1 MEVGREREGKL
12 VREMDIKR
20 CYGRKKTKPK
30 RERTVAK
37 KKRGKRKRKD
47 ERPKTTQEKKSHD
60 LPPGRR
66 SGIMPEG
73 KEKTKSKQ

>member
-1 MEVGREREGKL
+1 ME
-12 VREMDIKR
+12 
-20 CYGRKKTKPK
+20 GRKPNRK
-30 RERTVAK
+30 ENEQWQK
-37 KKRGKRKRKD
+37 KNRGKKERKD

>member
-1 MEVGREREGKL
+1 M
-12 VREMDIKR
+12 
-20 CYGRKKTKPK
+20 
-30 RERTVAK
+30 AK
-37 KKRGKRKRKD
+37 KQKGGHRQRKE

-60 LPPGRR
+60 LPLGRR

>member
-1 MEVGREREGKL
+1 MLGKG
-12 VREMDIKR
+12 ENQTDKR
-20 CYGRKKTKPK
+20 TNSG
-30 RERTVAK
+30 K
-37 KKRGKRKRKD
+37 KKNKTTGDRGKEKGKD
-47 ERPKTTQEKKSHD
+47 LRQLKKKKSHD

>member
-1 MEVGREREGKL
+1 
-12 VREMDIKR
+12 
-20 CYGRKKTKPK
+20 
-30 RERTVAK
+30 VAK
-37 KKRGKRKRKD
+37 KKKIRQRKE

-60 LPPGRR
+60 LPLGRR

>member
-1 MEVGREREGKL
+1 M
-12 VREMDIKR
+12 
-20 CYGRKKTKPK
+20 
-30 RERTVAK
+30 AK
-37 KKRGKRKRKD
+37 KKNRGKRERKD

>member
-1 MEVGREREGKL
+1 MLGKEENQTDKEDKQWGEKNIQ
-12 VREMDIKR
+12 RQ
-20 CYGRKKTKPK
+20 RK
-30 RERTVAK
+30 E
-37 KKRGKRKRKD
+37 

-60 LPPGRR
+60 LPLGKR

>member
-1 MEVGREREGKL
+1 MLGK
-12 VREMDIKR
+12 EEKPIKR
-20 CYGRKKTKPK
+20 TNSGGKKNIQRQRK
-30 RERTVAK
+30 E
-37 KKRGKRKRKD
+37 

-60 LPPGRR
+60 LPLGRR